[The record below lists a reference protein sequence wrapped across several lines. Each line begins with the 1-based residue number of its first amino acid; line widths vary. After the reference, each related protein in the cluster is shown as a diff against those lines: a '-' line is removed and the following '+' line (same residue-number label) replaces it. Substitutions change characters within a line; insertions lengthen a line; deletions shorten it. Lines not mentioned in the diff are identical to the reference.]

1 MQRYNAINGQSFSDV
16 CLNTYGS
23 LDNYVR
29 MLNDNGLVPDNYPFS
44 GQQISWDPEIVVD
57 QTIYKKTTGAGVV
70 FATLVGINGNN
81 FFQTVGGEN
90 PKVLSI
96 NPAPI
101 SQGGTTPP
109 TPSNMY
115 TKTKETQFVSVVGG
129 ETSVTLV
136 ELEGKEIVSVVKELK
151 TLLKTQYI
159 VGPAAGEIQLSG
171 VDPLAPGETL
181 FIYYNET
188 INP

>member
-1 MQRYNAINGQSFSDV
+1 MQQYNAINGQSFSDV

-29 MLNDNGLVPDNYPFS
+29 MLNDNGLTPDAYPYS
-44 GQQISWDPEIVVD
+44 GQAISWDPEVIVD
-57 QTIYKKTTGAGVV
+57 QTIYKKTTGAGVK

-101 SQGGTTPP
+101 SIGGTGETPN
-109 TPSNMY
+109 NMY
-115 TKTKETQFVSVVGG
+115 IKPKETQYTSVVGG
-129 ETSVTLV
+129 ETSISLT
-136 ELEGKEIVSVVKELK
+136 ELIGKEIVSVVKELK

-159 VGPAAGEIQLSG
+159 VGPGAGEIQLSG

-181 FIYYNET
+181 FIYYNEI